1 MDTCTVCGQHITGPE
16 DLLRTKSGEAVC
28 FGCFVEAVRHAP
40 EQPAGAVARAD
51 QEAAEQGSVLVEPRE
66 LLNCR
71 SMADV
76 DALIESKVATRRML
90 AEMEP

>member
-1 MDTCTVCGQHITGPE
+1 MDTCTVCSQHITEPD
-16 DLLRTKSGEAVC
+16 DLLRTTSGEAVC
-28 FGCFVEAVRHAP
+28 FDCFLEAVRRAP
-40 EQPAGAVARAD
+40 ERPAGAVARAD

-90 AEMEP
+90 DEWEP